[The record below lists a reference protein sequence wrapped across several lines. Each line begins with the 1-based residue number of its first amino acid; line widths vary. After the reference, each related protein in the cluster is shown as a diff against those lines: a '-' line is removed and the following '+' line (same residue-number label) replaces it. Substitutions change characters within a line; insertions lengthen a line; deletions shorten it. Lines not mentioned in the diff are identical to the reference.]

1 LLDSSGGINVS
12 NLGWK
17 SALKRA
23 LAVTAGA
30 GMVAATLSTIS
41 PTAQARTSDPTSTST
56 STSSDAVVG
65 FKSGNYIVTLKDIPA
80 AAYRGGVKGYPATRP
95 ARGEKFDATTAAAVK
110 YRGYLT
116 AKHNRLLNSVGAT
129 AYYDYTVAL
138 NGFAVHLTAKQAA
151 TLSKQ
156 PGVLAVHRDT
166 IRQVDTFNTPQF
178 LGLRDPGGLW
188 DQVGGQSNA
197 GKNVI
202 VGVLDT
208 GIWPESKSFRGAF
221 VKRNQAGQIIPG
233 QGVRST
239 WRGIC
244 QEGEQWDAQDCN
256 DKLIGARYYLA
267 GFGKKDVDRSD
278 FFSPRDAD
286 GHGSHTSSTAAGNA
300 VNNVNV
306 DGKQFGN
313 ISGMAPAADV
323 AMYKVCWVGN
333 TRTGV
338 NDGCADSDGAAAVD
352 QAVIDGVDVI
362 NYSIGGTSEP
372 GTFNDVDIAMMFAAE
387 AGVFVATSA
396 GNNGPGASTLGKWP
410 TPWTTSAAASTHW
423 IAEKKLVLGNGDEYV
438 GSSTT
443 GTLPSTPMVAARES
457 GAAGT
462 DPDDSALCLP
472 GTLDPAGVTGKLV
485 VCERGVNARIEKSF
499 VVRDA
504 GGVGMVLINT
514 SPNSLNGDLHA
525 IPTVH
530 IGDDALDPVYD
541 YLETA
546 NPTGSIEELD
556 PGDSDTQVPEVAGFS
571 SRGPSVTTPGDI
583 LKPDIAAP
591 GVDVLAAVS
600 PVGVTHYGR
609 NYDLISGTSMASP
622 HIAGL
627 GALLYQKHPN
637 WTPMMIK
644 SALMTTATDHAS
656 TDASDGGVFA
666 QGAGFVQPNPAA
678 DPGIV
683 FDSGLIDWLGY
694 LETYVG
700 DLDAAFGGMIPT
712 VDGSQLNSA
721 SIALGSLTG
730 VETVTRT
737 LTNVGS
743 QSETYTPSVDLPGID
758 VTFDPATVTVAA
770 GASKAV
776 EITFTRDDAPAD
788 EYSTGSLTWT
798 GNHGHEARMPLAVRP
813 VEVAAPAEVT
823 GDGASGDVD
832 IDVTSGFTG
841 TLGSSVHGL
850 VGATPSAESVTIGPF
865 DDTNPVAD
873 ADTDRFEVDAA
884 GAEAIRFD
892 VDGAATADLDLW
904 VYHVV
909 DGEEELIDLS
919 ADGDADETVTL
930 RNPEDGTYV
939 AYVNGFA
946 GDGNYAWTQ
955 WVVGGA
961 DAGNLTVTPPSQPVT
976 VGEQVTFNAA
986 WSGLDTTK
994 RWFGV
999 LGWTKGGDEVGS
1011 TLVSIN

>member
-1 LLDSSGGINVS
+1 
-12 NLGWK
+12 
-17 SALKRA
+17 
-23 LAVTAGA
+23 
-30 GMVAATLSTIS
+30 M
-41 PTAQARTSDPTSTST
+41 
-56 STSSDAVVG
+56 
-65 FKSGNYIVTLKDIPA
+65 
-80 AAYRGGVKGYPATRP
+80 
-95 ARGEKFDATTAAAVK
+95 
-110 YRGYLT
+110 
-116 AKHNRLLNSVGAT
+116 
-129 AYYDYTVAL
+129 
-138 NGFAVHLTAKQAA
+138 
-151 TLSKQ
+151 
-156 PGVLAVHRDT
+156 
-166 IRQVDTFNTPQF
+166 
-178 LGLRDPGGLW
+178 
-188 DQVGGQSNA
+188 
-197 GKNVI
+197 
-202 VGVLDT
+202 
-208 GIWPESKSFRGAF
+208 
-221 VKRNQAGQIIPG
+221 
-233 QGVRST
+233 
-239 WRGIC
+239 
-244 QEGEQWDAQDCN
+244 
-256 DKLIGARYYLA
+256 
-267 GFGKKDVDRSD
+267 
-278 FFSPRDAD
+278 
-286 GHGSHTSSTAAGNA
+286 
-300 VNNVNV
+300 NV

-352 QAVIDGVDVI
+352 QAVIDGVDVL

-372 GTFNDVDIAMMFAAE
+372 GTFNDVDIAMMFAAQ

-396 GNNGPGASTLGKWP
+396 GNNGPGDSTLGKWP

-443 GTLPSTPMVAARES
+443 ATLASTPMVAARES
-457 GAAGT
+457 GAAGA
-462 DPDDSALCLP
+462 DADDAALCIP
-472 GTLDPAGVTGKLV
+472 GTLDPAAVTGKLV

-556 PGDSDTQVPEVAGFS
+556 PGDSDTQVPEIAGFS
-571 SRGPSVTTPGDI
+571 SRGPSITTPGDI

-600 PVGVTHYGR
+600 PVGATHYGR

-700 DLDAAFGGMIPT
+700 DLDAAFGAVIPT

-737 LTNVGS
+737 LTNVSG
-743 QSETYTPSVDLPGID
+743 QSETFTPSVDLPGID

-770 GASKAV
+770 GASEDV

-798 GNHGHEARMPLAVRP
+798 GNHGHVARMPLAVRP

-823 GDGASGDVD
+823 GDGATGDVD
-832 IDVTSGFTG
+832 IDVTAGFTG
-841 TLGSSVHGL
+841 TLGVLGARPGRCHAERRIGGHRSVRRHQPGCRRRHRPLRGRRGRRRGDPVRCRRGGL
-850 VGATPSAESVTIGPF
+850 GRSRPLGLPG
-865 DDTNPVAD
+865 
-873 ADTDRFEVDAA
+873 R
-884 GAEAIRFD
+884 R
-892 VDGAATADLDLW
+892 
-904 VYHVV
+904 
-909 DGEEELIDLS
+909 
-919 ADGDADETVTL
+919 
-930 RNPEDGTYV
+930 RR
-939 AYVNGFA
+939 
-946 GDGNYAWTQ
+946 
-955 WVVGGA
+955 GGA
-961 DAGNLTVTPPSQPVT
+961 DRSQR
-976 VGEQVTFNAA
+976 
-986 WSGLDTTK
+986 
-994 RWFGV
+994 RWRR
-999 LGWTKGGDEVGS
+999 
-1011 TLVSIN
+1011 